1 MNTFTRIL
9 KLIGI
14 RVKATPL
21 TSACP
26 CCGNRAPAH
35 SEAWKRG
42 QLVRLP
48 RLSDP
53 NYDSNDT
60 QGR

>member
-26 CCGNRAPAH
+26 CCGSRPPAH
-35 SEAWKRG
+35 SEAWRKG
-42 QLVRLP
+42 QLVRMP
-48 RLSDP
+48 KG
-53 NYDSNDT
+53 YNDEWT
-60 QGR
+60 QRR

>member
-26 CCGNRAPAH
+26 CCGNRAPAQSDALH
-35 SEAWKRG
+35 KAPT
-42 QLVRLP
+42 VRLP

-53 NYDSNDT
+53 NFDPNDT
-60 QGR
+60 QRR